1 MIAPSPASGDT
12 AVARARAVLLRDLD
26 ALAAQIGAYPTDPD
40 LWKTVP
46 GITNS
51 GGTLALHLA
60 GNLRAYVG
68 AELGKTGYVRDRDA
82 EFSTRGLSR
91 AEVLARI
98 AAARADVDQALA
110 RLPDSALPQRFPQ
123 EVGGARLTTGQMLLH
138 LVAHFGY
145 HLGQVDYHRRVA
157 TGGGSVPG
165 MIAAQGLAGGA

>member
-1 MIAPSPASGDT
+1 MTAIAAG
-12 AVARARAVLLRDLD
+12 VRRVLLRDLD
-26 ALAAQIGAYPTDPD
+26 SLAAQVGAYPSDSD

-46 GITNS
+46 GIANP

-68 AELGKTGYVRDRDA
+68 AELGQTGYVRDRDA

-91 AEVLARI
+91 AEVLARV
-98 AAARADVDQALA
+98 AAARHDVDQALA
-110 RLPDSALPQRFPQ
+110 RLPDSALAQRFPQ

-145 HLGQVDYHRRVA
+145 HLGQVDYHRRAV
-157 TGGGSVPG
+157 TGGASVPG
-165 MIAAQGLAGGA
+165 MIAAKGLVS